1 VRLLL
6 SRTGAFA
13 LAAAAAVVVTAVG
26 TAAGLAA
33 GKASVG
39 FPALVEQ
46 GVPLLGIALFSFGIG
61 LVAAQLTTTRRG
73 AVTLGGLVMLALYS
87 LDALA
92 RVNKGLV
99 AWAVI
104 SPFHLVDDTTAIV
117 PGGHFDGAGASALY
131 VIAAALVALSAL
143 GFRRRDLQAALF
155 RRRAAE
161 RQVVRSASA
170 NSMLRLPVLR
180 RLWQQRVGLAGW
192 AVGTVVGAALLVSIA
207 RGSGKLLTSA
217 PGFSRYVHA
226 AGTGNPAT
234 AVVGSVWLG
243 VAALIVAAYAITQT
257 SHWAGDDAGGR
268 LEAEIAQPVPRWH
281 VVAERAVTLGVAAL
295 VMMTLGSL
303 VTAAVAPG
311 QGVHLQA
318 GRLVIATALL
328 VLLALTFAALG
339 ALVISRFPRV
349 AVPVLGVVAVAGFY
363 ILLLAPLFGWPG
375 WVLDFS
381 LFHLYGTPLT
391 TGVFWT
397 GLWVMVAIVVAGFG
411 GAMVAMRYR
420 DVGR

>member
-1 VRLLL
+1 MGARRRHGPHPQRGGAGSDGDLAGVTTVAGAAAAL
-6 SRTGAFA
+6 RTGAFA

-217 PGFSRYVHA
+217 PGFNRPRRRHGPTA
-226 AGTGNPAT
+226 AT

-243 VAALIVAAYAITQT
+243 VAALIVAAYAIARRRTGLATTPAEGWRQR
-257 SHWAGDDAGGR
+257 SPSRSRAGTWSPSAPSRSVWRRWWCAAG
-268 LEAEIAQPVPRWH
+268 IP
-281 VVAERAVTLGVAAL
+281 
-295 VMMTLGSL
+295 L
-303 VTAAVAPG
+303 VTAVAP
-311 QGVHLQA
+311 A
-318 GRLVIATALL
+318 RACIC
-328 VLLALTFAALG
+328 
-339 ALVISRFPRV
+339 R
-349 AVPVLGVVAVAGFY
+349 
-363 ILLLAPLFGWPG
+363 
-375 WVLDFS
+375 
-381 LFHLYGTPLT
+381 
-391 TGVFWT
+391 
-397 GLWVMVAIVVAGFG
+397 
-411 GAMVAMRYR
+411 R
-420 DVGR
+420 DAW